1 MFLSRR
7 AERVHLVV
15 RGPSLV
21 ASMSDYLIER
31 IRKNEAISLEFGSE
45 VTALHGEAALEAVTL
60 PGRYGCS
67 RRRAS
72 S

>member
-1 MFLSRR
+1 
-7 AERVHLVV
+7 
-15 RGPSLV
+15 
-21 ASMSDYLIER
+21 MSDYLIER